1 VIHIVKLFSK
11 LKIGHTILAKFERS
25 LSADGVVEFVSI
37 FYKKW
42 SLKDTTGI
50 DKLSDVQKMQYELWK
65 SLIQTYVE
73 TINSKPIEYLRNE
86 QGLIT

>member
-1 VIHIVKLFSK
+1 MIHIVKLFSK
-11 LKIGHTILAKFERS
+11 LKIGHTILANFERS
-25 LSADGVVEFVSI
+25 LSAEEVGEFVSI
-37 FYKKW
+37 LDKEGRF
-42 SLKDTTGI
+42 KDTEGI